1 MSKKVSLSHQKG
13 GFMSK
18 KDAAL
23 VAGIIVMFL
32 FILHMMIIASDVQA
46 ILEDP
51 NKANKPG
58 EILKLAVDFTRY
70 FG

>member
-1 MSKKVSLSHQKG
+1 
-13 GFMSK
+13 MSK
-18 KDAAL
+18 KDLATLASFIGLVLLIMHAL
-23 VAGIIVMFL
+23 T
-32 FILHMMIIASDVQA
+32 IAEDVQA
-46 ILEDP
+46 IIEDP

>member
-1 MSKKVSLSHQKG
+1 
-13 GFMSK
+13 MSK
-18 KDAAL
+18 KDVASL
-23 VAGIIVMFL
+23 VAFVGVVL
-32 FILHMMIIASDVQA
+32 FVLHALTIADDVQA
-46 ILEDP
+46 IIEDP